1 MSIATVF
8 RLPCNDRAGLN
19 GKKAASSSKDPHL
32 TYSSSVS
39 NPPVLGFSE
48 LNARPHETF
57 AEYRSVV
64 PFLNREDGAH
74 LLLRGHDVQ
83 RFVKDPKTRQVETE
97 LLRARGIKAGPLVD
111 LVANSML
118 FSNGEV
124 HRRRRQAMAKCFSFS
139 LMQRIR
145 PEVRRLAQGIINS
158 DAHAEGFKLRD
169 DFAAVIPAVTLAAIL
184 GISQSDVPLFTSLAY
199 RVSKILTTSWVA
211 TDLPAMEEATRQ
223 LVSYCEDLM
232 AERRRKPQDD
242 FLSQYVA
249 SVDGNA
255 DLSPTEAV
263 MQLVSVVLGGTDT
276 TRAAIVI
283 QTGLLLE
290 RPDIWNAIKADDR
303 LIAPAVAES
312 LRLEPAVASI
322 PRLVVEEIDIEG
334 HLIPRG
340 SVLLLST
347 MSALRDPLQFPQPNE
362 FDLHRERPRW
372 HPVYGDGEHRCL
384 GQALAQIELEE
395 ALRAVMESR
404 RELRMEDQTLRVS
417 GHAGIRQ
424 VEDMFVQFS

>member
-1 MSIATVF
+1 M
-8 RLPCNDRAGLN
+8 
-19 GKKAASSSKDPHL
+19 
-32 TYSSSVS
+32 TYSSPVAS
-39 NPPVLGFSE
+39 PPVLGFRE
-48 LNARPHETF
+48 LNAQPHETF

-64 PFLNREDGAH
+64 PFLKREDGAH

-83 RFVKDPKTRQVETE
+83 RFVKDPKTKQLETE
-97 LLRARGIKAGPLVD
+97 LLYARGITAGPLVE
-111 LVANSML
+111 LAANSML

-139 LMQRIR
+139 LMERVR
-145 PEVRRLAQGIINS
+145 PEVRRLAQGIIDS

-169 DFAAVIPAVTLAAIL
+169 DFAAAIPAVTLAAIL
-184 GISQSDVPLFTSLAY
+184 GISQSDIPLFTSLAY
-199 RVSKILTTSWVA
+199 RVSKVLTTSWGAEDV
-211 TDLPAMEEATRQ
+211 PEMEEATRQ
-223 LVSYCEDLM
+223 LVSYCENLM

-249 SVDGNA
+249 SVDANA
-255 DLSPTEAV
+255 DLSPAEAV

-290 RPDIWNAIKADDR
+290 RPDIWSAIQEDDR

-322 PRLVVEEIDIEG
+322 PRLVVEDIDIEG
-334 HLIPRG
+334 HMILRG

-347 MSALRDPLQFPQPNE
+347 MSALRDPLQFPHPGE

-384 GQALAQIELEE
+384 GQALAQVELEE
-395 ALRAVMESR
+395 ALRALIESR
-404 RELRMEDQTLRVS
+404 RSLRIDNQTLRVS

-424 VEDMFVQFS
+424 VEEIIVQFA

>member
-1 MSIATVF
+1 MT
-8 RLPCNDRAGLN
+8 
-19 GKKAASSSKDPHL
+19 KKAVSLSKEPHL
-32 TYSSSVS
+32 TYTPPIAS
-39 NPPVLGFSE
+39 PPVLGFGE
-48 LNARPHETF
+48 LNAQPHQTF

-64 PFLNREDGAH
+64 PFLRREDGAH
-74 LLLRGHDVQ
+74 LLLRAQDVQ
-83 RFVKDPKTRQVETE
+83 RYIKDPKTRQVETD
-97 LLRARGIKAGPLVD
+97 LLAARGITAGPLVD
-111 LVANSML
+111 LAANSML

-124 HRRRRQAMAKCFSFS
+124 HRRRRQVMAKCFSFG
-139 LMQRIR
+139 LMQRLR
-145 PEVRRLAQGIINS
+145 PEVRKLAQGIINS
-158 DAHAEGFKLRD
+158 DAHVAGFKLRD
-169 DFAAVIPAVTLAAIL
+169 DFAAAIPAVTIAAIL
-184 GISQSDVPLFTSLAY
+184 GISQSDIPLFTSLAY
-199 RVSKILTTSWVA
+199 RVSKVLTSSWLAEDV
-211 TDLPAMEEATRQ
+211 PAMEEATRR

-232 AERRRKPQDD
+232 VDRRRKPKDD

-290 RPDIWNAIKADDR
+290 RPDIWKAIRDDDR

-322 PRLVVEEIDIEG
+322 PRLVVEDIDIEG

-347 MSALRDPLQFPQPNE
+347 MSALRDPLQFPNPDE

-384 GQALAQIELEE
+384 GQALAQVELEE
-395 ALRAVMESR
+395 ALRALIGSGR
-404 RELRMEDQTLRVS
+404 NLRINEQTLRLS
-417 GHAGIRQ
+417 GYAGIRQ
-424 VEDMFVQFS
+424 VEEIIVKFA